1 MDDLLTSYISQM
13 LTAMSKQRSAKG
25 SKWTARSHWHVAM
38 RLIHQL
44 RAVGYPCSWGRTF
57 ASQMWKMSRTP
68 SGSSLDS
75 DLEGSNPTTPSSE
88 DDYLWPPILPPHPD
102 YTWTSKNSRGQHCS
116 QTTTWAKRL
125 WQEVCLNPMAGITKA
140 LGRGFV
146 CVCLCVWLGLVWFV
160 LCFFLSDE
168 TTIGMLM
175 PFGELMD
182 ILGLKTSG
190 RDPVHPGKVSN
201 EHHRACF
208 LALKKNTLSSRTER

>member
-1 MDDLLTSYISQM
+1 
-13 LTAMSKQRSAKG
+13 
-25 SKWTARSHWHVAM
+25 
-38 RLIHQL
+38 
-44 RAVGYPCSWGRTF
+44 
-57 ASQMWKMSRTP
+57 
-68 SGSSLDS
+68 
-75 DLEGSNPTTPSSE
+75 
-88 DDYLWPPILPPHPD
+88 
-102 YTWTSKNSRGQHCS
+102 
-116 QTTTWAKRL
+116 
-125 WQEVCLNPMAGITKA
+125 MAGITKA

-201 EHHRACF
+201 EHRRACF
-208 LALKKNTLSSRTER
+208 FGIKKEYTVLKDRKRKQTGRSTF